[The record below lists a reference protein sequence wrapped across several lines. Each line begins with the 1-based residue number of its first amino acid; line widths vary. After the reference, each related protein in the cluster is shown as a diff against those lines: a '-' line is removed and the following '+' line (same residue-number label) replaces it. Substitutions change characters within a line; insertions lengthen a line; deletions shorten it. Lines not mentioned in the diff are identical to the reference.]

1 MTNYKYVSWD
11 LINEVSDGNEELI
24 IDLVNMF
31 NQQVP
36 VYSEKLSH
44 LNATKDYV
52 ALGKL
57 AHKIKGSV
65 SLLGIATLVKGMKEL
80 EVLAIEGK
88 ETYRYCEY
96 IDLFNT
102 TCAKASIELNDILN
116 RIKIHS
122 HDKH

>member
-1 MTNYKYVSWD
+1 MTNYTYVSWD
-11 LINEVSDGNEELI
+11 LINEVSDGNQELI

-31 NQQVP
+31 YQQVP
-36 VYSEKLSH
+36 VYSEQLNH
-44 LNATKDYV
+44 LNATKDYI

-65 SLLGIATLVKGMKEL
+65 SLLGITDLVKGMKEL
-80 EVLAIEGK
+80 ESLASEGR
-88 ETYRYCEY
+88 EPQRYCEY

-102 TCAKASIELNDILN
+102 TCAKATIELNDILN

>member
-1 MTNYKYVSWD
+1 MTTYKYVSWD

-24 IDLVNMF
+24 FDLVNMF
-31 NQQVP
+31 YKQIP
-36 VYSEKLSH
+36 IYSEQ
-44 LNATKDYV
+44 LNALYTSKDFI

-65 SLLGIATLVKGMKEL
+65 SLLGITDLVKGMKEL
-80 EVLAIEGK
+80 EGLALEGR
-88 ETYRYCEY
+88 EQHRYPEY
-96 IDLFNT
+96 IEMFNT
-102 TCAKASIELNDILN
+102 ICEKATIELNDILN